1 MPELDADQ
9 MNAVTLKLPEF
20 WQANPTG
27 WFRTVE
33 AQFTLRGITV
43 DETKFHYVVASLGS
57 STSAE
62 LEGFLNNPPAADKYT
77 AMKKELLKIYELS
90 PQAKKR
96 LLMNLPDLGDRKPT
110 ELLRYMKTLH
120 QAAKDDVLFMVIF
133 MSKLPASVRPIL
145 AAMDCDDID
154 VLAARADEV
163 VAEQTSQATQPSATL
178 MPIAR
183 QGASSK
189 SASFPTTSTSKA
201 KSDGMCKYHKR
212 WGKDAHRCLKPCTWS
227 GNAPASH

>member
-1 MPELDADQ
+1 MPDLNADQ

-20 WQANPTG
+20 WQANPAG

-33 AQFTLRGITV
+33 SQFTLRGITV
-43 DETKFHYVVASLGS
+43 DNTKFHYVVASLGS

-62 LEGFLNNPPAADKYT
+62 LEGFLDNPPAADKYE
-77 AMKKELLKIYELS
+77 ALKKELLKIYQLT

-96 LLMNLPDLGDRKPT
+96 LLLNLPDLGDRKPT

-133 MSKLPASVRPIL
+133 MSKLPVSIRPIL
-145 AAMDCDDID
+145 AAMECDDID

-163 VAEQTSQATQPSATL
+163 MAEQTSQPPQAAVTV
-178 MPIAR
+178 MPISR
-183 QGASSK
+183 SNTSSSK
-189 SASFPTTSTSKA
+189 TGQA
-201 KSDGMCKYHKR
+201 KPKPDGVCRYHKK
-212 WGKDAHRCLKPCTWS
+212 WGKDANRCLQPCTWS

>member
-1 MPELDADQ
+1 MPELNADQ

-20 WQANPTG
+20 WQANPAG

-33 AQFTLRGITV
+33 SQFTLRGITV
-43 DETKFHYVVASLGS
+43 DDTKFHYVVASLGS

-62 LEGFLNNPPAADKYT
+62 LEGFLNTPLAANKYE
-77 AMKKELLKIYELS
+77 AIKKELLKIYQLT

-110 ELLRYMKTLH
+110 EMLRYMKTLH
-120 QAAKDDVLFMVIF
+120 QTAKDDVLFMVIF
-133 MSKLPASVRPIL
+133 TSKLPASVRPIL
-145 AAMDCDDID
+145 AAMECDDID

-163 VAEQTSQATQPSATL
+163 MAEQTSQSTQAAATL
-178 MPIAR
+178 MPISR
-183 QGASSK
+183 SGPSSSK
-189 SASFPTTSTSKA
+189 VSQSKP
-201 KSDGMCKYHKR
+201 KSDGVCRYHKR
-212 WGKDAHRCLKPCTWS
+212 WGKDANRCLKPCTWS